1 MKKVLIGLSLL
12 GVLGMAQARDEA
24 IMVPFQEAVDLG
36 ISSGKLDGSVK
47 FYLSGAKTPK
57 VIQKLGEDMSNK
69 KTNGVG
75 KSDQVACQWA
85 LLSALVAFQN
95 SAKQRGANAV
105 VDMHS
110 FYKRNTVKNAT
121 QFQCGAGNIMAGVT
135 MKGTYAKVR

>member
-1 MKKVLIGLSLL
+1 MKKILVGLSLL

-24 IMVPFQEAVDLG
+24 IMVPFQEAVDMGL
-36 ISSGKLDGSVK
+36 SSGKLDGSVK

-75 KSDQVACQWA
+75 KSDEVACQWA
-85 LLSALVAFQN
+85 LLSTLIAFQN

-110 FYKRNTVKNAT
+110 FYKRNTIKDAT

>member
-1 MKKVLIGLSLL
+1 MKKTLLALGLMVVV
-12 GVLGMAQARDEA
+12 GAAQARDEA

-36 ISSGKLDGSVK
+36 LSSGKLDGSVK
-47 FYLSGAKTPK
+47 FYLSGANTPK
-57 VIQKLGEDMSNK
+57 VLQKLGEDMSNK

-75 KSDQVACQWA
+75 KSDQTACQWA
-85 LLSALVAFQN
+85 LLSALVAFEN
-95 SAKQRGANAV
+95 TAKQRGANAV

-110 FYKRNTVKNAT
+110 YYKKNTVKDAT